1 MVIIVMDMKDVE
13 TIIKGII
20 KDMNPRFKKKTLK
33 ELLSEEKPHV
43 IINGKRH
50 RIKRRELEFLKEI
63 ASENLK
69 LPIVLEVD
77 SSLGGAIKV
86 SGKEEVKVISKILG
100 REIDIFS
107 EKDVMYIYKPELRIV
122 RKELPTTTQLIF
134 RLSLSD

>member
-1 MVIIVMDMKDVE
+1 MIMKDVE
-13 TIIKGII
+13 KIIKGII
-20 KDMNPRFKKKTLK
+20 KDMNPRFKRKTLK
-33 ELLSEEKPHV
+33 ELLSEEKPHI

-63 ASENLK
+63 SSEDLK
-69 LPIVLEVD
+69 IPIVLEVD

-86 SGKEEVKVISKILG
+86 SGKEEVKVISKILD

-107 EKDVMYIYKPELRIV
+107 ERDVMYIYKPELKIV

-134 RLSLSD
+134 KLSLFD

>member
-1 MVIIVMDMKDVE
+1 MNDIEK
-13 TIIKGII
+13 IIKGII
-20 KDMNPRFKKKTLK
+20 KDMNPRFKRKTLK
-33 ELLSEEKPHV
+33 DLLNEEKPHI

-63 ASENLK
+63 ANEDLK

-107 EKDVMYIYKPELRIV
+107 DKDVMYIYKPELKIV

-134 RLSLSD
+134 KLSLYD